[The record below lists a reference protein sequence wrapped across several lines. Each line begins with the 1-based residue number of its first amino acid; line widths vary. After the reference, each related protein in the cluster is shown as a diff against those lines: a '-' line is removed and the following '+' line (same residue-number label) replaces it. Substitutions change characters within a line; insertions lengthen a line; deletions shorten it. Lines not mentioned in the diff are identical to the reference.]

1 MNSKI
6 IREGAQITIEI
17 TNIEEISEVMLG
29 EIIHNII
36 ITKKSKRISQQ
47 SISEMKNR

>member
-36 ITKKSKRISQQ
+36 ITKEEQKDFTAKHFRD
-47 SISEMKNR
+47 EE